1 MPIIG
6 IITRSMKSDEGHPIS
21 IIYKQIEKIMLE
33 CNAVPIG
40 ITLTSDYK
48 KILNLCDGVIFQG
61 GDNLEEYDIE
71 AMKYLYNINKP
82 VLAICLGMQIMGI
95 TFSGEE
101 INVNNHKKTLSYA
114 HTIKINKNS
123 KLYNIF
129 KTDVIKVNSR
139 HKSVLKNTN
148 LKVVGI
154 SNDGYIEAIEDTSK
168 RFFIGVQWH
177 PESMIDYD
185 IKQKNLFKYF
195 IKTINMIK

>member
-21 IIYKQIEKIMLE
+21 IIYKQIEKIILE
-33 CNAVPIG
+33 YNAVPIG

-61 GDNLEEYDIE
+61 GDDLEEYDIE
-71 AMKYLYNINKP
+71 AMKYLHDINKP

>member
-1 MPIIG
+1 
-6 IITRSMKSDEGHPIS
+6 
-21 IIYKQIEKIMLE
+21 
-33 CNAVPIG
+33 
-40 ITLTSDYK
+40 
-48 KILNLCDGVIFQG
+48 
-61 GDNLEEYDIE
+61 
-71 AMKYLYNINKP
+71 
-82 VLAICLGMQIMGI
+82 MGI

-129 KTDVIKVNSR
+129 KTNNIKVNSR
-139 HKSVLKNTN
+139 HKSVIKKTRLN
-148 LKVVGI
+148 VVGI

-195 IKTINMIK
+195 IKTINIINYSLPIFFRFIRFPMLLAQFPEIHEHIPFFRTFFKFLGRHIFPLIKWCFFIHI

>member
-21 IIYKQIEKIMLE
+21 IIYKQIEKIILE
-33 CNAVPIG
+33 CSAVPIG

-61 GDNLEEYDIE
+61 GDDLEEYDIE
-71 AMKYLYNINKP
+71 AMKYLHDINKP

-139 HKSVLKNTN
+139 HKSALKNTN

-195 IKTINMIK
+195 IKTINMVK

>member
-21 IIYKQIEKIMLE
+21 IIYKQIEKIILE
-33 CNAVPIG
+33 YNAVPIG

-61 GDNLEEYDIE
+61 GDDLEEYDIE
-71 AMKYLYNINKP
+71 AMKYLHDINKP

-195 IKTINMIK
+195 IKTINMVK